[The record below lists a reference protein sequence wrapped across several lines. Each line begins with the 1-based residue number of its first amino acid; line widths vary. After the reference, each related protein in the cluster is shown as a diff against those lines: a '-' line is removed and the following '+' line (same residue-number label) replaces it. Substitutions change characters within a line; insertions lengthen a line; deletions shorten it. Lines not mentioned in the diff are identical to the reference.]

1 MKSRLLPPGLL
12 FVTAL
17 VVVILA
23 IPFARALS
31 SQPHNEGLSQAF
43 AGRRD

>member
-23 IPFARALS
+23 IPFARSPS
-31 SQPHNEGLSQAF
+31 SRPHDEGLSKAF
-43 AGRRD
+43 AGRRG